1 MAYTSKYLN
10 ATKDLTMRFRKK
22 QAKCLG
28 GVCCNNQSSLKL
40 AKSSD
45 NLLPKCRSPVIK
57 KKEQMMEIISEL
69 QGCTSQLAKCNLA
82 FKILKLCSEV
92 EGTYA
97 KEMKAV
103 VGVIGDV
110 LFLQKDKIDN
120 EVLIQIYENN
130 TEAILSSETIPSTYV
145 IQASRALLTRYKNEN
160 LSLKSQAT
168 QLSTGIP

>member
-1 MAYTSKYLN
+1 MQL
-10 ATKDLTMRFRKK
+10 RKK
-22 QAKCLG
+22 QAKGIG
-28 GVCCNNQSSLKL
+28 GICCNQSSLKL

-45 NLLPKCRSPVIK
+45 DLLPKCRSPVIR

-97 KEMKAV
+97 KEMKMV
-103 VGVIGDV
+103 VSVIGEV
-110 LFLQKDKIDN
+110 MFLHKDKIDN
-120 EVLIQIYENN
+120 EILIQIYENN

-145 IQASRALLTRYKNEN
+145 MQASKTLLSHYKNEN
-160 LSLKSQAT
+160 LSLKSQIH
-168 QLSTGIP
+168 QLSTSTP